1 MDDGK
6 VFLARVK
13 RSKEGVYE
21 KGLEVRN
28 SMDDANQGFHAY
40 MAAYAYGHD
49 STVDYVHC
57 LVFDQNCLVRRNERW
72 PLPGEEPNVEPTP
85 EPNAE

>member
-13 RSKEGVYE
+13 RNFEGTYE

-28 SMDDANQGFHAY
+28 DMNDARQGFHAY

-49 STVDYVHC
+49 QTVDYVQC
-57 LVFDQNCLVRRNERW
+57 MVFDKVGLVLLNEVW
-72 PLPGEEPNVEPTP
+72 AASEQH
-85 EPNAE
+85 

>member
-1 MDDGK
+1 MEEK

-13 RSKEGVYE
+13 RNKQGTYE

-28 SMDDANQGFHAY
+28 DMDDARQGFHAY

-49 STVDYVHC
+49 QTVDYVQC
-57 LVFDQNCLVRRNERW
+57 LVFDMSGLVRLNETW
-72 PLPGEEPNVEPTP
+72 SAPAEETE
-85 EPNAE
+85 E

>member
-6 VFLARVK
+6 VFLARIK
-13 RSKEGVYE
+13 RIEATGVYD

-28 SMDDANQGFHAY
+28 DVDDATQGYHAY

-49 STVDYVHC
+49 ATVDFC
-57 LVFDQNCLVRRNERW
+57 QCMVFTKNNIVLKAETW
-72 PLPGEEPNVEPTP
+72 TKSEPEPEPEAEEPE
-85 EPNAE
+85 A

>member
-13 RSKEGVYE
+13 RSTEGVYE

-28 SMDDANQGFHAY
+28 SMDDARQGFHAY

-49 STVDYVHC
+49 ATVEYVQC
-57 LVFDQNCLVRRNERW
+57 MVFDQNGLIRLNEQW
-72 PLPGEEPNVEPTP
+72 TAPEP